1 MKILKIFGIVIGIHM
16 FALLLIFANPGC
28 STARKPAPVPTDTV
42 AKDAPGAEATSAS
55 LPPPAPSP
63 SAAVVAES
71 APVIPAGAPSA
82 PAPATPPL
90 FDPNAAAVAASA
102 DSSTGVRF
110 MPTRP
115 GTPVAGALQAEKV
128 ADVTPASTYI
138 VRPGDSLWSIAKKH
152 KLTVGDLTAANGI
165 AANANLQPGKK
176 LVIPA
181 KSGAVAA
188 TASAPATPP
197 PAKSARPAKAATPK
211 PGVDGVR
218 HVVKPGES
226 LSVIARNYGVRQSE
240 IALANGI
247 SDPTRLQAG
256 TEIVIP
262 GVSAPKAAKSS
273 ETKPGDP
280 ATPPPAPPVI
290 PVIRLEESPVTP
302 APKP

>member
-1 MKILKIFGIVIGIHM
+1 MKILKIFGIVIGIHV

-42 AKDAPGAEATSAS
+42 AKDASAPEAVAAS
-55 LPPPAPSP
+55 LPPPVPAP
-63 SAAVVAES
+63 AAAPVAEP
-71 APVIPAGAPSA
+71 APVLPAGAPAA
-82 PAPATPPL
+82 PAAATPPL
-90 FDPNAAAVAASA
+90 FDPNAPATTSA
-102 DSSTGVRF
+102 DASTSVRF

-115 GTPVAGALQAEKV
+115 GTPVAGALQAEKI

-188 TASAPATPP
+188 STPAPTAPAPAKAAR
-197 PAKSARPAKAATPK
+197 PAKSAAPK

-262 GVSAPKAAKSS
+262 GVSAPKASKSP
-273 ETKPGDP
+273 EAKPGDP
-280 ATPPPAPPVI
+280 APPPPAPPVI
-290 PVIRLEESPVTP
+290 PVIRIEENPVTP